1 MDRKE
6 RYGAERQRVW
16 VQRTAPGTGR
26 PIDVLCAHVETLRA
40 ANQTL
45 TDLFA
50 AAPLGALNV
59 VIDGEADIAS
69 SFGVTA
75 AFFRVLGLNA
85 AAGRTLNEDDH
96 KPGAAAVAVISHA
109 FWRKRFAS
117 DPKAINRVVRINGHP
132 VTIVG
137 ILPASFGG
145 IQRLGVAAPEV
156 TLPLSMDPVVNVGSD
171 AEQPGH
177 LVVGSHRRPAE
188 TRRDDRAGERQHGR
202 RVPAGGTRRDGGVR
216 GAD

>member
-1 MDRKE
+1 ME
-6 RYGAERQRVW
+6 RRRTTWCGARSEYGFSAPHQGQDVRSTFSVPTFEAL
-16 VQRTAPGTGR
+16 RT
-26 PIDVLCAHVETLRA
+26 

-59 VIDGEADIAS
+59 VINGEADIAS

-75 AFFRVLGLNA
+75 AYFRVLGLNA

-96 KPGAAAVAVISHA
+96 KPGAPAVAVISHA

-117 DPKAINRVVRINGHP
+117 DPNAVNRVVTINGHP

-137 ILPASFGG
+137 VLPASFGG

-156 TLPLSMDPVVNVGSD
+156 TLPLSMDAVLNVGTD
-171 AEQPGH
+171 AQQPGRPGG
-177 LVVGSHRRPAE
+177 GSTSSA
-188 TRRDDRAGERQHGR
+188 A
-202 RVPAGGTRRDGGVR
+202 
-216 GAD
+216 